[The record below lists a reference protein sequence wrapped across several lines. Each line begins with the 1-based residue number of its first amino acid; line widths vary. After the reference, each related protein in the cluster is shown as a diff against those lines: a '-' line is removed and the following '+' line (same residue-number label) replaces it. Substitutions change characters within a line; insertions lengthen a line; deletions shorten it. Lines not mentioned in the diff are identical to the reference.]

1 MKWRICRRH
10 PMPSGFSHPSASGM
24 TFCAFERAKESRLER
39 GRNQDVSRE
48 EVVGEMARLESEL
61 VIIYPMMSEDTV
73 KLIEGENKITFIVN
87 GKATKNDVKRAVEE
101 LYEVNVSRVFTLTT
115 PEGKKKAYVKLN
127 PESKA
132 SDLAVKL
139 GIL

>member
-1 MKWRICRRH
+1 
-10 PMPSGFSHPSASGM
+10 
-24 TFCAFERAKESRLER
+24 
-39 GRNQDVSRE
+39 
-48 EVVGEMARLESEL
+48 MARLESEL

-73 KLIEGENKITFIVN
+73 KLIEGE
-87 GKATKNDVKRAVEE
+87 RAVEE

-115 PEGKKKAYVKLN
+115 PEGKKKAYVKLSH
-127 PESKA
+127 ESKA

>member
-1 MKWRICRRH
+1 KDT
-10 PMPSGFSHPSASGM
+10 G
-24 TFCAFERAKESRLER
+24 
-39 GRNQDVSRE
+39 RE
-48 EVVGEMARLESEL
+48 EVVVNMARLESEL
-61 VIIYPMMSEDTV
+61 VIVYPMMSDDTV

-87 GKATKNDVKRAVEE
+87 NRATKNDVKRAVEE
-101 LYEVNVSRVFTLTT
+101 LYEVHVSRVFTLTT
-115 PEGKKKAYVKLN
+115 LEGKKKAYVKLS